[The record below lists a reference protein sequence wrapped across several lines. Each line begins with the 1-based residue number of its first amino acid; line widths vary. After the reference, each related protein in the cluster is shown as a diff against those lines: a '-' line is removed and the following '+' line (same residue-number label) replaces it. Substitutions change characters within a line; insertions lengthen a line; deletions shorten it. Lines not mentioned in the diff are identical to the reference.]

1 MESQKYSTGTV
12 QYQYDKGLPT
22 PIPRM
27 MPRAGMLEW
36 RILEFDWDAAPQDVK
51 WRKSGGL
58 AYFAVFIK
66 NSNISVNSI
75 KQILTVR

>member
-12 QYQYDKGLPT
+12 QYDKGLPT

-36 RILEFDWDAAPQDVK
+36 RILEFDWDAMGCCTLGCQMEK
-51 WRKSGGL
+51 IWRSRVCCRIYKE
-58 AYFAVFIK
+58 F
-66 NSNISVNSI
+66 
-75 KQILTVR
+75 